1 MDFLAKAV
9 QQLRE
14 LYEGMTPSARIV
26 TALLTTAIV
35 VSLFFLFSYE
45 TIGGDT
51 YVYGGQEFSQ
61 SDLAAMLTALGQAG
75 LNDAEIVGNRLRVPR
90 TQKAAYINA
99 IAKGGATPRSGKT
112 LDDPTNSGSPFD
124 TRSQQESREK
134 ARKQLK
140 IATMLEELTN
150 LDSVAVEYDEVRK
163 NNLTRDLVRSA
174 LITAKAVG
182 SKSLTPSEVRTIQR
196 AVMMAVGSIQ
206 PENIVVVD
214 KLTGVSTVGVP
225 MNDVADPANNRY
237 AMTKKYYEDMWR
249 EKILSRLQ
257 PTYGAT
263 NVQVNVELDETLAH
277 VKQTNEVGT
286 PVVVENETEKE
297 TAESVRQDPA
307 GRPGVVPN
315 TGAANGAESV
325 TTNQNSSSQSTKN
338 RESTQS
344 RVGESITQVE
354 KARLVPKEVSVSIGV
369 PYSYYNDLWNL
380 RNKPADGSAAPPMTP
395 ANMDTLLP
403 QVEDDVQAVVQP
415 LILVPT
421 TGEDI
426 FENIVVKPDY
436 QLTEPTVPELNYS
449 DHAFSWLAANW
460 QILGMMVLGLV
471 GLFVLRGMVKASATP
486 SGDSPDALAADEN
499 PALSVVGGAGDEAEE
514 SAKPKRKF
522 SSDGP
527 NIKEELSE
535 LIQDDP
541 DTAANVLKQW
551 IGEAA

>member
-1 MDFLAKAV
+1 MDFLARAT

-45 TIGGDT
+45 AIGGDT

-61 SDLAAMLTALGQAG
+61 SDLAAMLTAIGQAG
-75 LNDAEIVGNRLRVPR
+75 LNDAEIVGNRLRIPR
-90 TQKAAYINA
+90 TQEAAYINA

-124 TRSQQESREK
+124 TRSQQEAREK

-140 IATMLEELTN
+140 ISTMLEELTN
-150 LDSVAVEYDEVRK
+150 LEAVVVEYDEVRK

-182 SKSLTPSEVRTIQR
+182 SKSLTTSEVRTIQR
-196 AVMMAVGSIQ
+196 AVMMAITGIQ

-214 KLTGVSTVGVP
+214 RLTGVSTVGVP

-237 AMTKKYYEDMWR
+237 AMTKKYYEDMWQ
-249 EKILSRLQ
+249 EKILARLQ
-257 PTYGAT
+257 PTYGVT
-263 NVQVNVELDETLAH
+263 NVQVNVLLDETLAH

-297 TAESVRQDPA
+297 TSESIRQDPA

-325 TTNQNSSSQSTKN
+325 TTNQNSSSTSSKN
-338 RESTQS
+338 RESSQS

-354 KARLVPKEVSVSIGV
+354 KAKLVPKEVSVSIGV
-369 PYSYYNDLWNL
+369 PYQYYIDLWKI
-380 RNKPADGSAAPPMTP
+380 RNKPADGSAAPPMTN
-395 ANMDTLLP
+395 ANMETLLKP
-403 QVEDDVQAVVQP
+403 VEGEIQEIVQP
-415 LILVPT
+415 LILLPT
-421 TGEDI
+421 TGENI
-426 FENIVVKPDY
+426 FEYIVVKPDY
-436 QLTEPTVPELNYS
+436 QLTQTSAVELTRVQLASN
-449 DHAFSWLAANW
+449 WLLTNW
-460 QILGMMVLGLV
+460 QTLGMMLLGLA

-486 SGDSPDALAADEN
+486 SQDSPAALAAGDD
-499 PALSVVGGAGDEAEE
+499 PASSVVGGAGDKEEE

-551 IGEAA
+551 IGETA

>member
-1 MDFLAKAV
+1 MDFLAKAT

-35 VSLFFLFSYE
+35 VSLFFLFGNE
-45 TIGGDT
+45 TIGDA
-51 YVYGGQEFSQ
+51 YVFGGQEFSQ
-61 SDLAAMLTALGQAG
+61 AELAAMETALGQAG
-75 LNDAEIVGNRLRVPR
+75 LNDGEIVGNRLRVPR
-90 TQKAAYINA
+90 TQKAAYLSA
-99 IAKGGATPRSGKT
+99 IAKAGAVPLSGKT
-112 LDDPTNSGSPFD
+112 LSDPNSFGSPFD
-124 TRSQQESREK
+124 TRAVSDAREK
-134 ARKQLK
+134 SRKQKK
-140 IATMLEELTN
+140 IEDMLEQIYEN
-150 LDSVAVEYDEVRK
+150 VSCEYDEVRK

-174 LITAKAVG
+174 VVSVKASGSQPLTAQD
-182 SKSLTPSEVRTIQR
+182 LRTIQR
-196 AVMMAVGSIQ
+196 TVMMAVGSIEPQ
-206 PENIVVVD
+206 NIVVVD
-214 KLTGVSTVGVP
+214 QNTGDSSVGVSPG
-225 MNDVADPANNRY
+225 DISDPVNNRY

-249 EKILSRLQ
+249 SKIVSRLHD
-257 PTYGAT
+257 YKGV
-263 NVQVNVELDETLAH
+263 NVQVNVLLDETLTD

-297 TAESVRQDPA
+297 TSESIRQDPA

-325 TTNQNSSSQSTKN
+325 TTNQNSSSQSSKN

-344 RVGESITQVE
+344 RVGESIQQVE
-354 KARLVPKEVSVSIGV
+354 KARLVPKEVSVSIGI
-369 PYSYYNDLWNL
+369 PYHYYVEFWRRTTD
-380 RNKPADGSAAPPMTP
+380 PTP
-395 ANMDTLLP
+395 AGDPTPAILTP
-403 QVEDDVQAVVQP
+403 IYDRVKQDVTEIVQP
-415 LILVPT
+415 LILLPT

-426 FENIVVKPDY
+426 FDNIVVKPVYDIPEKNPP
-436 QLTEPTVPELNYS
+436 EPAKWYDPAK
-449 DHAFSWLAANW
+449 DWLIDQGNW
-460 QILGMMVLGLV
+460 QVLGMMLLGLV

-486 SGDSPDALAADEN
+486 SQDTLAALAAGDD
-499 PALSVVGGAGDEAEE
+499 PASSVVGGADNKEEE

-551 IGEAA
+551 IGETA